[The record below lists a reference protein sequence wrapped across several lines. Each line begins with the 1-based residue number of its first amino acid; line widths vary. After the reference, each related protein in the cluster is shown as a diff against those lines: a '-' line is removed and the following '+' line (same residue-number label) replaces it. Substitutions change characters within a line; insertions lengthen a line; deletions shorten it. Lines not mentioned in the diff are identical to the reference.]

1 MPSDGG
7 GILDPASVATMVP
20 GDPRPGGPDTM
31 MIIPSDGIRFDA
43 APHAALGDAIVEKIK
58 GMDL

>member
-1 MPSDGG
+1 
-7 GILDPASVATMVP
+7 
-20 GDPRPGGPDTM
+20 M

>member
-1 MPSDGG
+1 
-7 GILDPASVATMVP
+7 LA
-20 GDPRPGGPDTM
+20 
-31 MIIPSDGIRFDA
+31 DGIRFDA

>member
-1 MPSDGG
+1 
-7 GILDPASVATMVP
+7 MVP
-20 GDPRPGGPDTM
+20 GDHRSGGPGI
-31 MIIPSDGIRFDA
+31 MITPSDGIRFDA

>member
-1 MPSDGG
+1 MASDGG
-7 GILDPASVATMVP
+7 GILDTASVATMVP
-20 GDPRPGGPDTM
+20 GDPRPGGPDI
-31 MIIPSDGIRFDA
+31 MITPSDGIRFDA